1 MSGTVFGA
9 GDTKVSQIR
18 SLTSSIFSGY
28 QFFIFVLILFF
39 FRKWGQKVKGTLDL
53 NMREEKALT
62 TDIFVILYV
71 LTDAVR
77 IMYTGFWEVGD
88 ISNLA
93 WSGKLLV
100 CSEVS
105 FHNYGLRSDKL

>member
-1 MSGTVFGA
+1 M
-9 GDTKVSQIR
+9 
-18 SLTSSIFSGY
+18 
-28 QFFIFVLILFF
+28 
-39 FRKWGQKVKGTLDL
+39 KGTFGL
-53 NMREEKALT
+53 NMRQEKALT
-62 TDIFVILYV
+62 TDIIVILYP

-77 IMYTGFWEVGD
+77 IIYPGFWEVGD